1 MDIPQQEKHGTSQVV
16 QWLRL
21 HALNAG
27 AQGLIPGQ
35 ETTSHRMQ

>member
-1 MDIPQQEKHGTSQVV
+1 MRLSLVI

-27 AQGLIPGQ
+27 GLGSILVKELDP
-35 ETTSHRMQ
+35 TYLK